1 MFHLDGKRRK
11 EVLTLIGV
19 FVLVLLASALTVYL
33 LTGKPNQSTAVIAP
47 TTPRDAAPTEPSSEP
62 RPAPDRDNSFLGE
75 VFASPEGGAHIQ
87 GETWAE
93 VAAKIALRLCLA
105 ALLGSALAFRIRRQ
119 VSTMK
124 RNPHVAETQILLAV
138 VAAALMMIVG
148 DSAARAFGIFA
159 AVSLVRFRTNI
170 RDPKEVT
177 VLLLSLALGLAAGV
191 GRMDLAIVL
200 TITSLILLWIL
211 EYREPELV
219 FRSMDLK
226 VSSRNVGA
234 TQEVLRSLFERHG
247 FDSELRGLD
256 RKDGDE
262 SPGELTYSVAVNP
275 VITTDQLSEEILA
288 NDAQNVGSIE
298 WQQKKSFS
306 YLYQ

>member
-1 MFHLDGKRRK
+1 MFHLDGRRRK
-11 EVLTLIGV
+11 EVITLIGV

-47 TTPRDAAPTEPSSEP
+47 TTQRGAAPTEPSSEP
-62 RPAPDRDNSFLGE
+62 PAPARDNSFFGE
-75 VFASPEGGAHIQ
+75 VFASQEGGAHIQ

-93 VAAKIALRLCLA
+93 VTAKIALRLCLA
-105 ALLGSALAFRIRRQ
+105 ALLGGALAFRIRRQ
-119 VSTMK
+119 VSTLK
-124 RNPHVAETQILLAV
+124 RNPYVAETQILLAV

-211 EYREPELV
+211 EYREPKLV
-219 FRSMDLK
+219 LRSMDLK

-234 TQEVLRSLFERHG
+234 TQEVLRNLFERHG
-247 FDSELRGLD
+247 FDSELRGLN
-256 RKDGDE
+256 RKDGSE
-262 SPGELTYSVAVNP
+262 SPGEIIYSVAVNP

-288 NDAQNVGSIE
+288 KDAENVGSIE
-298 WQQKKSFS
+298 WEQKKSFS